1 MGSRAKLPI
10 SIHNWIL
17 APLATMSSLGAVVA
31 LFDKFKAA
39 FGADKHDECLQLLS
53 QLKVAMLDFGSLPPA
68 VPSAPSQAQQQ
79 ELLLAREILE
89 HGALLAVKVMD
100 IPGFE
105 RYVAQLKAY
114 YTDCASTLPESP
126 KQYPMLGLNL
136 LRLLAQN
143 RIAEF
148 HTELELLPATLQQSN
163 VYIRFPAQLEQH
175 IMEGSY
181 NKVLAAKQDGPYA
194 QEGMFFMDMLV
205 NTVRDEISECSE
217 KAYTSIAAAEL
228 QSLLMLSTPAE
239 LADYAETRGWTIQA
253 GVVSFGNDTLPPLQL
268 PSSQLIRETLAY
280 AKELER
286 IV

>member
-1 MGSRAKLPI
+1 
-10 SIHNWIL
+10 
-17 APLATMSSLGAVVA
+17 
-31 LFDKFKAA
+31 
-39 FGADKHDECLQLLS
+39 
-53 QLKVAMLDFGSLPPA
+53 
-68 VPSAPSQAQQQ
+68 
-79 ELLLAREILE
+79 
-89 HGALLAVKVMD
+89 MD

-148 HTELELLPATLQQSN
+148 HTELELLPATLQHSN